1 MELVYD
7 LTFSLP
13 VSQVFIGKISLDNCI
28 ENALNETLSDGEI
41 PFYNMRDEDGNKI
54 SRDVD
59 EKLYTIYQFKGIQ
72 AFMRR
77 THYKLMSIKMHE
89 GSHDY
94 TIYYTI
100 PIWIDIGGLLDDYY
114 TEED

>member
-1 MELVYD
+1 MEIVYD

-13 VSQVFIGKISLDNCI
+13 VSQVFIGKISLNDCI
-28 ENALNETLSDGEI
+28 EKALNETLSDEDI
-41 PFYNMRDEDGNKI
+41 HFYDMRDEDGNKI
-54 SRDVD
+54 SRDLD
-59 EKLYTIYQFKGIQ
+59 RKLYTIYAFKGIQ
-72 AFMRR
+72 AFMRHI
-77 THYKLMSIKMHE
+77 HYEIMSIKMHE

-100 PIWIDIGGLLDDYY
+100 PIRIDMDGILDDY